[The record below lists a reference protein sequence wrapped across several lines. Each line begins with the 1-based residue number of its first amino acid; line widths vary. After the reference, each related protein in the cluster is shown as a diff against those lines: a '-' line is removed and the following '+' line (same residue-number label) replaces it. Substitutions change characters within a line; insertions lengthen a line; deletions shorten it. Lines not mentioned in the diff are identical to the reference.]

1 MSKTKEHYH
10 ELMCKA
16 YEEYIAMLHESGVP
30 LWQAEE
36 LGSLNWMS
44 FMPSFEEL
52 QALEQ
57 IESFRQQDEEFKKE
71 LQSLPIGEKYVWN
84 VFDIDNQTIV
94 EYVHRVGEDL
104 YQWDDGSTFSLE
116 G

>member
-1 MSKTKEHYH
+1 MSKSKQYYH

-36 LGSLNWMS
+36 MGSFNPLS
-44 FMPSFEEL
+44 FMPTEADIM
-52 QALEQ
+52 ALEQ
-57 IESFRQQDEEFKKE
+57 IESFKQQDEEFKKE
-71 LQSLPIGEKYVWN
+71 LQSLPIGDKYVWN

-94 EYVHRVGEDL
+94 EYIRRVGEDL
-104 YQWDDGSTFSLE
+104 YQWDDGTTFSLE